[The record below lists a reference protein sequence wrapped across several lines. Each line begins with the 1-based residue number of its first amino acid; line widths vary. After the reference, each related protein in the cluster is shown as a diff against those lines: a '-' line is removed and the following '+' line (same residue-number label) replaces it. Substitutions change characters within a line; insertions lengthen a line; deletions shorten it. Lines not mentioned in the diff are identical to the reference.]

1 MVLMIGNG
9 YHDII
14 RLDETSFHGKSAIYH
29 KHECLADHQIKELL
43 YWLSWITD
51 WAESSID
58 RSKAE
63 EMRDKR

>member
-1 MVLMIGNG
+1 MILLDWTKPASMVCIAVVLVKVQK
-9 YHDII
+9 
-14 RLDETSFHGKSAIYH
+14 E
-29 KHECLADHQIKELL
+29 ADRQIKELL

-58 RSKAE
+58 RGKAE